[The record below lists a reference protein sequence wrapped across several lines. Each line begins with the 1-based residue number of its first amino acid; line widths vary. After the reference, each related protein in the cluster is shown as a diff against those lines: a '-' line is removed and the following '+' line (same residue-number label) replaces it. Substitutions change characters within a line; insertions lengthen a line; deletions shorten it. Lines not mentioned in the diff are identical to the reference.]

1 MIDGL
6 TLQKLYA
13 KEIAVDDPYW
23 VCDSSVKAITVK
35 ANATVSVTFS
45 NTHNGDLRVKKN
57 AIDGSPEGWNF
68 HILDANRELVETITT
83 GEDGYAASG
92 KLEPG
97 TYYVV
102 EIHDRDERGCAGI
115 MTPEQQKIVEANMGL
130 VGKVIK
136 EKVRRLGQ
144 PDTPSYEDLFQAGCI
159 GLCEAAITD
168 KGGCFST
175 YAYRLIWN
183 EICDELIRNTKLVLN
198 EQSTD
203 TVDVLSEAASAHPDP
218 LTIFDLRHT
227 IGQAKAKAQGGTAR
241 GIQCLELTVQGYTSK
256 EIGAIVG
263 ADPGTVRMWMTRA
276 RKYLKSLPEL
286 RAFGYPEAV

>member
-1 MIDGL
+1 
-6 TLQKLYA
+6 
-13 KEIAVDDPYW
+13 
-23 VCDSSVKAITVK
+23 
-35 ANATVSVTFS
+35 
-45 NTHNGDLRVKKN
+45 
-57 AIDGSPEGWNF
+57 
-68 HILDANRELVETITT
+68 
-83 GEDGYAASG
+83 
-92 KLEPG
+92 
-97 TYYVV
+97 
-102 EIHDRDERGCAGI
+102 

-144 PDTPSYEDLFQAGCI
+144 PGTPSYEDLFQTGCV
-159 GLCEAAITD
+159 GLCKAAMTD

-183 EICDELIRNTKLVLN
+183 EICDELIRNTRLVLN

-218 LTIFDLRHT
+218 LTTSDLRHT

-263 ADPGTVRMWMTRA
+263 ADPGTVRMWITRA
-276 RKYLKSLPEL
+276 RKYLKGLPEL
-286 RAFGYPEAV
+286 ERVEFVGLCTDICVITNAMMTKGALPEVPLFVRADCCAGVTPESHETALNAMKMCQIKIV